1 MTEQQKNAFLF
12 AKGKVLIK
20 LAALF
25 LCCIAVMI
33 VMAAMQETDGL
44 ILFPAV
50 VSLAPAGFAI
60 YYAVLFK
67 QKKVTGTVCYIVE
80 KRKDLMGGVLSGLSF
95 HRNRYTFEYKNGK
108 GKKTVFQISRGGWF
122 SPLAAGQCCL
132 VLHRNYQELSAANF
146 IECIAIKDE
155 MLN

>member
-1 MTEQQKNAFLF
+1 MTEQQKNAFLY
-12 AKGKVLIK
+12 AKGKVFIK

-33 VMAAMQETDGL
+33 VMAAMQEADGL

-67 QKKVTGTVCYIVE
+67 SGKVTGTVCHIVE
-80 KRKDLMGGVLSGLSF
+80 KRRDLMGGLLSGLSF
-95 HRNRYTFEYKNGK
+95 HRNRYSFEYENGK
-108 GKKTVFQISRGGWF
+108 GEKTVFQISRGGWF

-132 VLHRNYQELSAANF
+132 VLHRSYQEPSAGNF

>member
-1 MTEQQKNAFLF
+1 MTEQQRNAFLY
-12 AKGKVLIK
+12 AKGKVFIK

-44 ILFPAV
+44 ILFPAM

-67 QKKVTGTVCYIVE
+67 RGKVTGTVCHVVE
-80 KRKDLMGGVLSGLSF
+80 KRRDLMGGLLSGLSF
-95 HRNRYTFEYKNGK
+95 HRNRYSFEYENGK
-108 GKKTVFQISRGGWF
+108 GGKTVFQISRGGWF
-122 SPLAAGQCCL
+122 SPLAAGQRCL
-132 VLHRNYQELSAANF
+132 VLHRSYQELSAANF